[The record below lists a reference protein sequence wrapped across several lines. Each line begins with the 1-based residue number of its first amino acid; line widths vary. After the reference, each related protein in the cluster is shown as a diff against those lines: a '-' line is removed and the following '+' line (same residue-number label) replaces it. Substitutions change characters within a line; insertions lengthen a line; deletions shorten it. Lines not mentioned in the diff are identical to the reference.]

1 MKTLIKVILVL
12 ILIGAGMSY
21 ISTNSGYASK
31 RTGCEVHIYIANN
44 SRFDCQIQIDGI
56 QQVGKMFP
64 SNIRLYTAELAYDK
78 PKKLN
83 VKVIYEDPDY
93 IEPKSYILI
102 THKLECGQ
110 TDSVY
115 IAHTK

>member
-1 MKTLIKVILVL
+1 MKKLIKIIFVL
-12 ILIGAGMSY
+12 ILILAAVFY
-21 ISTNSGYASK
+21 LKINNGYASK
-31 RTGCEVHIYIANN
+31 RAGCEVHIYIANN

-102 THKLECGQ
+102 THK
-110 TDSVY
+110 
-115 IAHTK
+115 